1 MKWTFIIREKL
12 KVALLLGSIVML
24 IGFTTVMQQINM
36 NDLKRSYS
44 SIYYDRLIPAT
55 EIFYLTE
62 NLFNKRLLIEKL
74 LYIENADASVPAL
87 TAQLEVHNDS
97 IRAIIA
103 RFEETYLVDAE
114 RKYLDQFKDLV
125 IHYNTIES
133 NIIDTHQ
140 VSKGD
145 AQRLYETVG
154 ESDLIKTIQFLGELT
169 QIQSSVGLDLMNDSD
184 GIISINDTVLT
195 IQIAIAIIIG
205 ILIQTLIFA
214 SKMANRK
221 DPNYRLN

>member
-12 KVALLLGSIVML
+12 KVALLLGSIMML
-24 IGFTTVMQQINM
+24 VGFTTVMQQINM
-36 NDLKRSYS
+36 NDLKQSYS

-62 NLFNKRLLIEKL
+62 NLFNKRLLIEQL
-74 LYIENADASVPAL
+74 LYVENPNAPAPAL

-97 IRAIIA
+97 IDAIIA

-140 VSKGD
+140 VSKKD
-145 AQRLYETVG
+145 AQHLYETAG

-169 QIQSSVGLDLMNDSD
+169 EIQSSVGLDLMNDSD

-195 IQIAIAIIIG
+195 IQIAIAIVIG
-205 ILIQTLIFA
+205 ILIQALIFA

>member
-12 KVALLLGSIVML
+12 KVALLLGSIMILV
-24 IGFTTVMQQINM
+24 GFTTVMQQVNM

-140 VSKGD
+140 ASKAD

-205 ILIQTLIFA
+205 ILIQALIFA

>member
-125 IHYNTIES
+125 IHYNAIES

-140 VSKGD
+140 VSKAD

-205 ILIQTLIFA
+205 ILIQALIFA